1 VPQDLPCEQCATR
14 DFNKPNP
21 IVPQISDDEPLPQ
34 FIWKGINYLEKM
46 WIDSSFLQD
55 NLLIKKTV
63 PDLDTKFNPLF
74 LFRDAYR
81 SNLDSLVEGS
91 NDPLTFLKGK
101 MEQIREAEVAGTR
114 SRQYLQGNELMGVAY
129 APENATGL
137 LNLDK
142 AADKIT
148 NNALK
153 NKYSNLN
160 DSLNMSKA
168 NMDEIMKDN
177 LIGGDGNNGLKPTN
191 KLNQRPGTSPIFSQW
206 NTLSPLDAVNSSL
219 LSSSF
224 SGNVFDRPY
233 SVNFR
238 SWLNIEDEDKI
249 ALGRLQRALSILGNS
264 TSLTKHDLHYSVV
277 PESVAA
283 SSLIRRPL
291 RKVDKSQSAGSSR
304 NNNNFNNDDDNDEHG
319 NNTNIENKSD
329 RTVYTKASYSFRGA
343 KFITGQMRV
352 PVANRVDDIWCVT
365 KKGEFAGLTK
375 GRNMRS
381 FEFKDN
387 LLMEGRARV
396 KERQILRDNM
406 MVSIDIDYV
415 NADILLIKK
424 LLKDAYK
431 IPKGTILDLTKI
443 QVENFLKH
451 RLLTIKTCIKMQSMF
466 HGNVDRKRVK
476 KMRYNIKIKK
486 LRAKLTR
493 EQSATTARALIPPL
507 TQKVLMDQIPLQ
519 SKPSFWVQSNM
530 SGIQAVITVYTSCRY
545 VKRSLNQCISCRTKS
560 IVRKYDPLTDTY
572 FNDRSPCTCPMV
584 KSAEKWLLHVFDPL
598 SRITLKKEYTIDEV
612 RKHIQTITCA
622 AKLMDPESRSKSL
635 LGKSFGKLNGLF
647 VALGELNFS
656 GALDKS
662 HSMASLRASE
672 ESSVL
677 PLLPKL
683 LSPDLLHSIDTRED
697 LPVDKLQKY
706 NYNAQVPSI
715 TSNIDELDRSVVPS
729 WTWEPMTDI
738 KYAERQD
745 DKVRHWISV
754 LENHD
759 KEACLHR
766 DICVVDAETYLTNNV
781 EWANMSFEDAR
792 VRFIETDE
800 LIFAA
805 EKRIKEVMIFSLKGL
820 DKVKLEEKGL
830 AEDWDQGYDNL
841 EDGSAWQGLN
851 NKRKLIKLHAE
862 YIIIYKERWLEL
874 KEVEKINLAKIQCEK
889 ESLENVTFHKKEL
902 ETYRPNIEFVRNI
915 RKSIF
920 TLAGASAN
928 ALAATLT
935 MPRKFRNAVRRIQ
948 HVNYKLVFIRDALER
963 ARKEYRGAWTF
974 LDRRIMAL
982 RPVQN
987 IGGNAK
993 NVLRCCVEIFFDST
1007 TGYYIMHVGQDE
1019 MPMEESTQHE
1029 DFKLIKSDFSDLTF
1043 HGLANDIILRPLDVK
1058 AMLSKSPS
1066 WPAEHLEKPPV
1077 RFKHASLKLKTA
1089 KLAASSLLNKPQ
1101 IEIKIPTE
1109 IILTED
1115 NTLRVQTPTKTSVPV
1130 TPSKTN
1136 KKIDKKVSIINNNK
1150 KDEKPRTTIS
1160 RSRSKTIIS
1169 PKPRVRSA
1177 KKEIIDVEIVE
1188 EAKKDE
1194 DVVKVVEDI
1203 VEIDPNAFVIPSLR
1217 PRALTGVKKWKSQ
1230 LDRST
1235 TLPATYNL
1243 RRKKGEKEECST
1255 AAALFNY
1262 LRLQPHTGRPCLGL
1276 VHFRRRIEYTSKY
1289 LYQCL
1294 WYKDL
1299 AKESPTIQSNLITNR
1314 IYTICRRS
1322 IIATI
1327 FFCMKRF
1334 QINIHANGKDLGMVV
1349 HTDEV
1354 IIRMSSK
1361 PILLA
1366 AFLCELISNRFSLET
1381 IEFLFEN
1388 IYLQLPGEKDCGG
1401 QWRGSFR
1408 HEIPRIYFLPDVKTR
1423 FRGPIYCTHRF
1434 LSGRYF
1440 RIMFFMNANDDFK
1453 ITLTAPIDSNF
1464 WCHMYCG
1471 KDIIFEISRNEARA
1485 FIAKACVNNELVKN
1499 KFMGNLDILHP
1510 MNWNHFFML
1519 IIDTIFLAPGVAFT
1533 KEMIGNEDSIETS
1546 LDIDENE
1553 DEDVKKDIS
1562 SLSIKI
1568 SRVASKYEAWSL
1580 RSKYKLRPK
1589 LHTTDSEK
1597 ISTAFEHV
1605 PPSLWTLQLRKDG
1618 LSNKLVEV
1626 QSGVW
1631 GTHDLDK
1638 FYGEKLSDHYKKRIE
1653 LMKKHNYYGSSS
1665 ETLESKKV
1673 LSPFNGIV
1681 GFNHLSYWNVRI
1693 LTDEPKKCFYLNLKP
1708 SKITNN
1714 SVQAYLA
1721 ENEMILMFEE
1731 DKRSL
1736 QYQVTDKNIAI
1747 QSKLANQLSSLE
1759 KELKSILPS
1768 FTTKSNKNNKGI
1780 NILNDLRTK
1789 VLLKADEMFLKHLS
1803 KTNNQMNKII
1813 SFNENENPELIIKQP
1828 NSISV
1833 NDISNDMMMN
1843 KNSSKELLPIKKVV
1857 HVIKPSKDVKK
1868 PIRDIIFWMESI
1880 ISSLESN
1887 NKQFTDKLDILLL
1900 KTVDPRSIQN
1910 YSSRVRQQG
1919 MVNFTSNDFP
1929 RHCLYTTV
1937 SLNENDYNN
1946 KFRDC
1951 NSWSRNNYFQISTH
1965 KGSNQI
1971 FNKNNHVHKIENSS
1985 IKTVNGRIVMISSPT
2000 NGPFDSVGIKVYNP
2014 SQRKGWNLVCCPN
2027 NPLPLLWPQKVYNE
2041 IELVNDNKDED
2052 INNFIYNSTHS
2063 SLTKFCAERIVWNVL
2078 LHGTTKAVIQA
2089 VTEKLHL
2096 TTVDMKNK
2104 IADVFDEIKKVTS
2117 LLEISKNKTNDIQN
2131 NDYEIDDSCYNNFF
2145 ESDKKRIIE
2154 NSNNNNYTELIKSI
2168 PNINKLDS
2176 DDKLSTKFDG
2186 SHLAIIENPEP
2197 FRYFSLLGNV
2207 KLYGV
2212 FIPSD
2217 EANSSLPIETDSISL
2232 MHVISYFLG
2241 NNFKRNHSLPSIV
2254 YTNCEI
2260 GLETELLN
2268 PRANR
2273 WITEY
2278 KKNLG
2283 WKKDLDFTKM
2293 QHTLKTDLKN
2303 YNFCKP
2309 DICGDIVLFLRNI
2322 EDVSL
2327 LKQWLSD
2334 RYEDYR
2340 PIRDARRLRARKER
2354 EWRVEKHAYFRRCV
2368 FKMASRFRYGSEKMF
2383 DYRTHSDA
2391 INKNYN
2397 ESFDLPPYLLRVL
2410 FTQFL
2415 DMRKFID
2422 NSNDNT
2428 IDEKISSIN
2437 ILDEA
2442 FLLDTDVAHVTE
2454 EALQRFE
2461 ELPEPEVFTNVT
2473 SVLNCKATKLKKSN
2487 QIIYNRHDLQPRV
2500 GQLVYALYQLHCF
2513 ECTRST
2519 NLCKFPGCPF
2529 IRNHAETIMKDGIDE
2544 NPNPEIN
2551 SKEVVTKSIK
2561 VNPTIVNDEYVSSD
2575 DHPTY
2580 SDQITINNKLCLS
2593 DQYKS
2598 LLGSGHHPMEISIKL
2613 YLITSQD
2620 FLHRLGASYNV
2631 PSGLDVD
2638 DEISM
2643 EAEIDRLEIKR
2654 VKDLEDLRIH
2664 WRDIE
2669 EEGRQLRYIHRRWVQ
2684 QELSNVISGDD
2695 ILAAKGGE
2703 EIINDE
2709 GLLSSTLIEDSN
2721 KISNS
2726 SGYKKILAQDKENN
2740 LISNI
2745 ENEDE
2750 EIETNKTKENSND
2763 KNLEMLVCL
2772 PKTLIIQMLGG
2783 VSGCDGKNWLV
2794 PYDDIDPYPQINDKE
2809 RERRFAMEKS
2819 SKSKR
2824 IKPMSQKL
2832 YEWMMSKLYITRPI
2846 RLTTPVS
2853 GDRGQ
2858 SLTKKVD
2865 VKFDRL
2871 HCECVVYL
2879 NDGSLVTILIFHGII
2894 NNVTLCHDDISG
2906 VPPGAIR
2913 YCPIDLVPQLE
2924 AGLTIAVY
2932 DTKSYKTVCIAIE
2945 MAKIFR
2951 IAETFKLSPTDFP
2964 RISQKIL
2971 EYSNMVIRLSRV
2983 GIICTAASLD
2993 LNYISIIK
3001 GLQSKRLREHLDIG
3015 NQQNRYGRRHI
3026 VSDRRGS
3033 RLASAKKYL
3042 TKQ

>member
-1 VPQDLPCEQCATR
+1 
-14 DFNKPNP
+14 
-21 IVPQISDDEPLPQ
+21 
-34 FIWKGINYLEKM
+34 M
-46 WIDSSFLQD
+46 WTDSSFLQD
-55 NLLIKKTV
+55 NLLIKKAV
-63 PDLDTKFNPLF
+63 PDLDTNFNPLF

-81 SNLDSLVEGS
+81 TNLDILVESS

-101 MEQIREAEVAGTR
+101 MEQIREAEIAGTR
-114 SRQYLQGNELMGVAY
+114 SRQYLKGNELMGVAY
-129 APENATGL
+129 APENATGF

-142 AADKIT
+142 AADRIT
-148 NNALK
+148 NNILN
-153 NKYSNLN
+153 NKYTYLN

-168 NMDEIMKDN
+168 SIDELMKD
-177 LIGGDGNNGLKPTN
+177 DKNGLKST
-191 KLNQRPGTSPIFSQW
+191 KKIIQRPGTSPGFSQW
-206 NTLSPLDAVNSSL
+206 NTLSPLDSVNSNL

-224 SGNVFDRPY
+224 SGNISDRPH

-238 SWLNIEDEDKI
+238 SWLNIENEDRI
-249 ALGRLQRALSILGNS
+249 AMDRLQRALSILGNS
-264 TSLTKHDLHYSVV
+264 TSLTKHNFHSSVV

-291 RKVDKSQSAGSSR
+291 RKVDKSHSAGSIR
-304 NNNNFNNDDDNDEHG
+304 INDNDNGDDDEDENG
-319 NNTNIENKSD
+319 DNANIENKSD
-329 RTVYTKASYSFRGA
+329 RTIYTKASYSFRGA

-352 PVANRVDDIWCVT
+352 PVAHRIDDIWCGT

-375 GRNMRS
+375 GRSMRS

-406 MVSIDIDYV
+406 MESIDIDYV
-415 NADILLIKK
+415 NADIPLIKK
-424 LLKDAYK
+424 LLKDANK

-451 RLLTIKTCIKMQSMF
+451 RLLTIKNCIKMQSMF

-476 KMRYNIKIKK
+476 KMRYDIKIKK

-493 EQSATTARALIPPL
+493 EQSARTARALIPQL

-530 SGIQAVITVYTSCRY
+530 SGIQTVVTVYTSCRY
-545 VKRSLNQCISCRTKS
+545 VKRSLKQCMSCRTKS

-572 FNDRSPCTCPMV
+572 FNDRAPCTCPMV
-584 KSAEKWLLHVFDPL
+584 KSAEKWLIHVFDPL
-598 SRITLKKEYTIDEV
+598 SRVTLKKEYTIDEV
-612 RKHIQTITCA
+612 RKYIKSITSA
-622 AKLMDPESRSKSL
+622 SKLMDPESRSKSL
-635 LGKSFGKLNGLF
+635 LGKSFGKLSGLF

-683 LSPDLLHSIDTRED
+683 LSPDLLNCIDTRKD
-697 LPVDKLQKY
+697 LPVDKLQIY
-706 NYNAQVPSI
+706 NYNTSVPSI

-738 KYAERQD
+738 KYAKRQE
-745 DKVRHWISV
+745 DKVRHWISI

-766 DICVVDAETYLTNNV
+766 DICVSDAETYLTNDV
-781 EWANMSFEDAR
+781 EWANMRFEDSR

-800 LIFAA
+800 LVFAA
-805 EKRIKEVMIFSLKGL
+805 EKRIKEVMIFSLNGL
-820 DKVKLEEKGL
+820 DKVELEEKGL

-841 EDGSAWQGLN
+841 EDGSAWKGLN

-862 YIIIYKERWLEL
+862 HKKDYNETWLEL
-874 KEVEKINLAKIQCEK
+874 KEVERINLIKIQCEK
-889 ESLENVTFHKKEL
+889 ESHENVTFHKKEL
-902 ETYRPNIEFVRNI
+902 ENYRPNLEFVSNI
-915 RKSIF
+915 QKSIL
-920 TLAGASAN
+920 TLAGASAR

-974 LDRRIMAL
+974 LDRKIMAL

-1077 RFKHASLKLKTA
+1077 RFKHASLKMKTA
-1089 KLAASSLLNKPQ
+1089 KLSAASLLNKPQ
-1101 IEIKIPTE
+1101 IETNIPTK
-1109 IILTED
+1109 IILSQD
-1115 NTLRVQTPTKTSVPV
+1115 NTSLNIDASSNPNITKINVPV
-1130 TPSKTN
+1130 TPTVPN
-1136 KKIDKKVSIINNNK
+1136 KKLDKRHSFISQDKKE
-1150 KDEKPRTTIS
+1150 EKPRPTVNRIP
-1160 RSRSKTIIS
+1160 SKTIVS
-1169 PKPRVRSA
+1169 PKPKVRST
-1177 KKEIIDVEIVE
+1177 KKEIMDVTINEEIQE
-1188 EAKKDE
+1188 E
-1194 DVVKVVEDI
+1194 VLVKVVKDI
-1203 VEIDPNAFVIPSLR
+1203 VVIDPNAFVIPSLR
-1217 PRALTGVKKWKSQ
+1217 PRALSGVKQWKSQ

-1276 VHFRRRIEYTSKY
+1276 VHFRRRTEYTSKY

-1299 AKESPTIQSNLITNR
+1299 VKESPTIQANLITNR
-1314 IYTICRRS
+1314 IYSICRRN

-1334 QINIHANGKDLGMVV
+1334 QINIHANGKDLGMIV

-1366 AFLCELISNRFSLET
+1366 AFLCELITNRFSLDT
-1381 IEFLFEN
+1381 IEFIFEN
-1388 IYLQLPGEKDCGG
+1388 IYIQLPGENDFGG

-1408 HEIPRIYFLPDVKTR
+1408 HEIPRIYFLPDIKTR

-1440 RIMFFMNANDDFK
+1440 RIMFSMNANDDFRIK
-1453 ITLTAPIDSNF
+1453 LTAPIDSNF
-1464 WCHMYCG
+1464 WCHMYCN
-1471 KDIIFEISRNEARA
+1471 KDIIFEISRDEARA

-1499 KFMGNLDILHP
+1499 RFLGNLDILHP
-1510 MNWNHFFML
+1510 MNWSHFFSL

-1533 KEMIGNEDSIETS
+1533 KEIIGNEDGIENS
-1546 LDIDENE
+1546 LDIDEN
-1553 DEDVKKDIS
+1553 DNDVVKDIS
-1562 SLSIKI
+1562 PLSNKI
-1568 SRVASKYEAWSL
+1568 FKVASKFEAWSL

-1589 LHTTDSEK
+1589 LNSTEVEK
-1597 ISTAFEHV
+1597 ISTKVEHP

-1626 QSGVW
+1626 ESGVW
-1631 GTHDLDK
+1631 GTNDLDK
-1638 FYGEKLSDHYKKRIE
+1638 FYGEKLSDHYKKRID
-1653 LMKKHNYYGSSS
+1653 LMKKHNYYGASSK
-1665 ETLESKKV
+1665 TLECKKV
-1673 LSPFNGIV
+1673 LTPFKGIV
-1681 GFNHLSYWNVRI
+1681 GLNHLSYWNVRI
-1693 LTDEPKKCFYLNLKP
+1693 LTDEPKKNFYLNLQP
-1708 SKITNN
+1708 SKINNN
-1714 SVQAYLA
+1714 SVQSYLA
-1721 ENEMILMFEE
+1721 ENERKLMFEE
-1731 DKRSL
+1731 DKLSL
-1736 QYQVTDKNIAI
+1736 QYQITDKNIAI
-1747 QSKLANQLSSLE
+1747 QFKLANQLSLLE

-1768 FTTKSNKNNKGI
+1768 FTTKSNKNKTAI
-1780 NILNDLRTK
+1780 NILKELRTK
-1789 VLLKADEMFLKHLS
+1789 VLLEADEMFLKHLS
-1803 KTNNQMNKII
+1803 KTNNQMIKII
-1813 SFNENENPELIIKQP
+1813 SFNENENQDLIINQL
-1828 NSISV
+1828 NSTSLIEI
-1833 NDISNDMMMN
+1833 NDAIKNN
-1843 KNSSKELLPIKKVV
+1843 KVREASKDVKKP
-1857 HVIKPSKDVKK
+1857 VIKSSKDVKK
-1868 PIRDIIFWMESI
+1868 PIKDIILWMENI
-1880 ISSLESN
+1880 ISSLNSTNHFSVE
-1887 NKQFTDKLDILLL
+1887 LDVLLL
-1900 KTVDPRSIQN
+1900 TAIDPRIIQN
-1910 YSSRVRQQG
+1910 YSSQVKQQG
-1919 MVNFTSNDFP
+1919 MLNFTSADFP
-1929 RHCLYTTV
+1929 RHSLYSAV
-1937 SLNENDYNN
+1937 SLNEKDYNN
-1946 KFRDC
+1946 KFRDS
-1951 NSWSRNNYFQISTH
+1951 NSWSRNNFFQISTH
-1965 KGSNQI
+1965 RGSNQI
-1971 FNKNNHVHKIENSS
+1971 VNKKNHIRKLDNSS
-1985 IKTVNGRIVMISSPT
+1985 IKTINGKIVMITSPT

-2027 NPLPLLWPQKVYNE
+2027 NPLPLLWPQKVNNE
-2041 IELVNDNKDED
+2041 IKLDN
-2052 INNFIYNSTHS
+2052 NNNHF
-2063 SLTKFCAERIVWNVL
+2063 SLTKFCAERIVWNAI
-2078 LHGTTKAVIQA
+2078 LHGTTKAVIHS
-2089 VTEKLHL
+2089 VTEKLDL

-2104 IADVFDEIKKVTS
+2104 IADVVDEIKKVTS
-2117 LLEISKNKTNDIQN
+2117 LLEISKNITNNIQI

-2145 ESDKKRIIE
+2145 KSDKKRIFD
-2154 NSNNNNYTELIKSI
+2154 NSSYNNTELIKSVQD
-2168 PNINKLDS
+2168 INKLDNDS
-2176 DDKLSTKFDG
+2176 KLSTIFDG

-2197 FRYFSLLGNV
+2197 FRYFSLLGNI

-2212 FIPSD
+2212 FIQAD
-2217 EANSSLPIETDSISL
+2217 EANSSLSIETDSISL
-2232 MHVISYFLG
+2232 PLVISYFLG
-2241 NNFKRNHSLPSIV
+2241 NKYTRNHSLPSFV

-2260 GLETELLN
+2260 GLETEPIN
-2268 PRANR
+2268 TRANR
-2273 WITEY
+2273 WMTEY
-2278 KKNLG
+2278 KKHIG
-2283 WKKDLDFTKM
+2283 WKKDLDYNKM
-2293 QHTLKTDLKN
+2293 QHKLKTDLRN
-2303 YNFCKP
+2303 YSFCNP
-2309 DICGDIVLFLRNI
+2309 DLRGDVVLFLRNI
-2322 EDVSL
+2322 EDVAL

-2334 RYEDYR
+2334 CYEDYR

-2368 FKMASRFRYGSEKMF
+2368 FKMASRFKYGCEKMF
-2383 DYRTHSDA
+2383 DHRTHSDE

-2410 FTQFL
+2410 FTQFS
-2415 DMRKFID
+2415 DMRKLID
-2422 NSNDNT
+2422 DNNNENNDKT
-2428 IDEKISSIN
+2428 MEEKIASIS

-2454 EALQRFE
+2454 EALLRFE
-2461 ELPEPEVFTNVT
+2461 ELPEAHIFTNVT
-2473 SVLNCKATKLKKSN
+2473 SVLNCKKIRQSKSN
-2487 QIIYNRHDLQPRV
+2487 KIIYNRHDLQPRI

-2529 IRNHAETIMKDGIDE
+2529 IRNHAESLMKTGIDE

-2551 SKEVVTKSIK
+2551 SKELVTKSQIIK
-2561 VNPTIVNDEYVSSD
+2561 PTIVNDLYLSSD
-2575 DHPTY
+2575 EPPNY
-2580 SDQITINNKLCLS
+2580 SDQIIINNKLSLS

-2598 LLGSGHHPMEISIKL
+2598 LLGTGHHPMEISIKL
-2613 YLITSQD
+2613 YLLTSQD
-2620 FLHRLGASYNV
+2620 FLYRLGACYNV
-2631 PSGLDVD
+2631 PTGLDVD
-2638 DEISM
+2638 DEIAM
-2643 EAEIDRLEIKR
+2643 ESEIDRLEIKR
-2654 VKDLEDLRIH
+2654 VKELEDLRIH
-2664 WRDIE
+2664 WRVIE
-2669 EEGRQLRYIHRRWVQ
+2669 EEGRQLRYIHRRWIQ
-2684 QELSNVISGDD
+2684 QELSNVISGED

-2709 GLLSSTLIEDSN
+2709 RLLSSNLIEDSN
-2721 KISNS
+2721 KIFNS
-2726 SGYKKILAQDKENN
+2726 SGYKKLQAQEKENN
-2740 LISNI
+2740 LITNN
-2745 ENEDE
+2745 ENKKEQE
-2750 EIETNKTKENSND
+2750 ELNKTNENSND
-2763 KNLEMLVCL
+2763 KNIGMLICL
-2772 PKTLIIQMLGG
+2772 PKTLIMQMLGG
-2783 VSGCDGKNWLV
+2783 VSGCDGKNWIV
-2794 PYDDIDPYPQINDKE
+2794 PYDEIDPYPQINDQE
-2809 RERRFAMEKS
+2809 RIRRQDLVKS
-2819 SKSKR
+2819 GKSKQM
-2824 IKPMSQKL
+2824 KPMSKIL
-2832 YEWMMSKLYITRPI
+2832 YDWIMSKLYITRPI

-2879 NDGSLVTILIFHGII
+2879 NDGSLVTVLIFHGII
-2894 NNVTLCHDDISG
+2894 NNATLCHDDVSG

-2913 YCPIDLVPQLE
+2913 YCPIDLIPQLE
-2924 AGLTIAVY
+2924 VGLTIAVY

-2945 MAKIFR
+2945 MSKIFR

-2993 LNYISIIK
+2993 LNYISIIE
-3001 GLQSKRLREHLDIG
+3001 GLQSKRLKEHVDIG
-3015 NQQNRYGRRHI
+3015 NQQNRYGRRHV

-3033 RLASAKKYL
+3033 RLTAAKIYL
-3042 TKQ
+3042 TLQ